1 VIFRQIDIVT
11 RDLNL
16 RVISRRPWVN
26 WAGGQKMDDQSLT
39 ENLVEYFEGDKFV
52 GGPFATPKESP
63 ILTAGKTGGARMI
76 LGSFVMSKVVVELFR
91 VSG

>member
-39 ENLVEYFEGDKFV
+39 ENLTECFDGDKFV

-63 ILTAGKTGGARMI
+63 LLIAGKAGGAWVNLR
-76 LGSFVMSKVVVELFR
+76 S
-91 VSG
+91 